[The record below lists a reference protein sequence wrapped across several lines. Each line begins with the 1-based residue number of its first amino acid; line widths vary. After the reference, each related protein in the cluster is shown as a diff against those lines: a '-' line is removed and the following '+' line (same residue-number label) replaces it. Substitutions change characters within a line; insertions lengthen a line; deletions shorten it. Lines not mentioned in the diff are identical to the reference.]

1 MGKLVSGRAEDKE
14 YLCSLWQQVFED
26 SVDYIK
32 CFFEYYYQ
40 DENVYI
46 WKEKDEITTVLYAL
60 PAEIRIPSELW
71 ILPEM
76 QNPAKKDKCSRTL
89 QAYYLYAIATVPKY
103 RGNHYL
109 EQMLPALKEKLGEDS
124 ILFLVPEKEV
134 IPYYESLGFMCRR
147 AASGRKSESRRENNV
162 ENRAENQTENQTETG
177 IEILPL
183 SDPVLYKK
191 LRNQAFA
198 DGAYVAWDEHE
209 IAYAMEEIR
218 ESGGE
223 VYLIR
228 SREKEDLS
236 DGYMEK
242 EYLLA
247 GYIEKECLFH
257 VVETTL
263 PMNLQDKVLKKLHCN
278 KFYREEL
285 IYMLDRELDTDL
297 YLSFALN

>member
-14 YLCSLWQQVFED
+14 YLCSLWQQVFGD

-32 CFFEYYYQ
+32 CFFGYYFQ

-60 PAEIRIPSELW
+60 PAEIRIPGFQ
-71 ILPEM
+71 IL
-76 QNPAKKDKCSRTL
+76 K
-89 QAYYLYAIATVPKY
+89 AYYLYAIATVPKY

-134 IPYYESLGFMCRR
+134 IPYYESLGFMCRC
-147 AASGRKSESRRENNV
+147 AAPGRKAESRTENDIEYSPGNNV
-162 ENRAENQTENQTETG
+162 ENRAETQTETG

-183 SDPVLYKK
+183 RDPVIYKK
-191 LRNQAFA
+191 LRDQAFA
-198 DGAYVAWDEHE
+198 DSAYVAWDEHE

-228 SREKEDLS
+228 SREKEELS

-247 GYIEKECLFH
+247 GYIEKEYLFH
-257 VVETTL
+257 AVETTL
-263 PMNLQDKVLKKLHCN
+263 PTNLQDKVLEKLHCAG
-278 KFYREEL
+278 FLTDEL
-285 IYMLDRELDTDL
+285 IYMTDTELDTNL
-297 YLSFALN
+297 YLSLALN